1 MAGDWIKARVDLH
14 DDPAVVGIADR
25 TGLDE
30 DAVVGKLL
38 RIWGW
43 ASRQTVDGYARV
55 TLLFV
60 DRVAGAVGFAAAMVA
75 VGWLEPVSAGEIRIP
90 KWERHHSQSAK
101 QRALATIRMQR
112 FRLARRDAPVT
123 QSVTQT
129 LPLEKRRDNTPPSP
143 LKGGRS
149 ASRENRKERDAR
161 LTAAAA
167 ERARAERARRAEEV
181 RRQNDVPDALPAEQ
195 VRAALRAAAR
205 ARGGEG

>member
-38 RIWGW
+38 RFWGW
-43 ASRQTVDGYARV
+43 ASRHSTDGYARV
-55 TLLFV
+55 TLVFA

-90 KWERHHSQSAK
+90 KWDRHLSQSAK
-101 QRALATIRMQR
+101 QRALTAIRMR
-112 FRLARRDAPVT
+112 RLRAAQRDAPVT
-123 QSVTQT
+123 KK
-129 LPLEKRRDNTPPSP
+129 LPLEKRREESNTPPSP
-143 LKGGRS
+143 LQGGRR
-149 ASRENRKERDAR
+149 AARENRKDRDAR
-161 LTAAAA
+161 LAAAAA

-205 ARGGEG
+205 GKGGNDA